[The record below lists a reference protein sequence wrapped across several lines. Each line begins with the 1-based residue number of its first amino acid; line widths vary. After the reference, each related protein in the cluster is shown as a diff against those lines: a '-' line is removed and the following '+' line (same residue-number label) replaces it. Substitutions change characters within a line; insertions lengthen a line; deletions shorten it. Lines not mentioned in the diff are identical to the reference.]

1 MKRELITPVPTADLL
16 CTDPA
21 RTFAE
26 ASNHKELTL
35 KTNESR
41 KANDRRNGH
50 ILVAVVYII
59 MTCTLRFWETPRP
72 NGVLIMSILG
82 ALAVALAV
90 HSTLHARSLR
100 KELLAIENSKGWSP
114 VELTVLN
121 DEFHEACATVFK
133 AATIAAHAT
142 EYWNLYVERTN
153 NGSLHPFA
161 GDETVSKEIA
171 RLNNVANEMDALIGR
186 LFWDN
191 EGLAA
196 DRKQGKT
203 TPRPNAATLILALE
217 TLTQSDEYSL
227 LQRADIWY
235 DHVIASRPNSFFPA

>member
-1 MKRELITPVPTADLL
+1 MKRELITPVPTTDLL
-16 CTDPA
+16 CASPA

-41 KANDRRNGH
+41 KANDQRNGH
-50 ILVAVVYII
+50 ILAAIVSIT
-59 MTCTLRFWETPRP
+59 MTCALRFWETPRP
-72 NGVLIMSILG
+72 NGVLIMGILSIL
-82 ALAVALAV
+82 VIALAV

-121 DEFHEACATVFK
+121 DEFHKACATVSK
-133 AATIAAHAT
+133 ASVLANQAATL
-142 EYWNLYVERTN
+142 WNLYVERTS
-153 NGSLHPFA
+153 NGSLHQFA

-171 RLNNVANEMDALIGR
+171 RLNNVANEMDTLIGR
-186 LFWDN
+186 LFWDT
-191 EGLAA
+191 EGL
-196 DRKQGKT
+196 RHEHKKGKT
-203 TPRPNAATLILALE
+203 APRPNLATLILALE